1 MYSRPEST
9 LFFLKNR
16 LDPSFDVSPGIC
28 QRLVKLRDFCLNRVI
43 SSDARM
49 VRILLYQKIR
59 GKVHLSERSMVLLV
73 DDDRGSCEALAEF
86 LSLRGHDV
94 QCATNGNEAL
104 RLLAE
109 SQDPPAVIFLDL
121 MMPVLDGW
129 SFLAERAKNP
139 LLAEIPVVIVSGCR
153 DVTQKAKE
161 AGAIAVM
168 CKPVEAQSILRV
180 VEHFDERP

>member
-1 MYSRPEST
+1 
-9 LFFLKNR
+9 
-16 LDPSFDVSPGIC
+16 
-28 QRLVKLRDFCLNRVI
+28 
-43 SSDARM
+43 
-49 VRILLYQKIR
+49 
-59 GKVHLSERSMVLLV
+59 MVLLV

-94 QCATNGNEAL
+94 QCAMNGNEAL

-161 AGAIAVM
+161 AGAVAVM

-180 VEHFDERP
+180 VEHFDEQP

>member
-1 MYSRPEST
+1 
-9 LFFLKNR
+9 
-16 LDPSFDVSPGIC
+16 
-28 QRLVKLRDFCLNRVI
+28 
-43 SSDARM
+43 
-49 VRILLYQKIR
+49 
-59 GKVHLSERSMVLLV
+59 MVLLV

-139 LLAEIPVVIVSGCR
+139 LIAEIPVVIVSGCR

-161 AGAIAVM
+161 AGAVAVM
-168 CKPVEAQSILRV
+168 RKPVEAQSILRV
-180 VEHFDERP
+180 VEHFEEQP